1 MRHGGHSGNTED
13 PCASCRLQ
21 NGRLSELGEHRSEK
35 SVGNREIASNRVQ
48 KKYHRSLTPF
58 AWLEAS
64 GGTALSMDPMAEKYG
79 FKQSGISISSEPLC
93 NLPVRHR
100 RGLGRMAYDEA
111 TESTKTKFRSG
122 ME

>member
-1 MRHGGHSGNTED
+1 
-13 PCASCRLQ
+13 
-21 NGRLSELGEHRSEK
+21 
-35 SVGNREIASNRVQ
+35 VQ
-48 KKYHRSLTPF
+48 KKYHRSLTPL

-122 ME
+122 MELSRKGEYRGEAGGGDEFHGFMQLDEWLNCRK